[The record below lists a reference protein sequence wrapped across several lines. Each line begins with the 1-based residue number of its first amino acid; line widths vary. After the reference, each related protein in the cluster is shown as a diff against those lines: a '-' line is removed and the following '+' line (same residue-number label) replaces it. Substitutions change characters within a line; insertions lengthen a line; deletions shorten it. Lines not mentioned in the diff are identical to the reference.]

1 MTGHRTELTG
11 YDAMVGLA
19 RRLSLD
25 TASAGPSAP
34 VAREPLDP
42 SGPTGF
48 AGPAAPK
55 AEPSGA
61 IGEEQV
67 A

>member
-1 MTGHRTELTG
+1 MPAYRTELAG

-25 TASAGPSAP
+25 TALDLDLSSVEFTGQLSFGA
-34 VAREPLDP
+34 VEP
-42 SGPTGF
+42 T
-48 AGPAAPK
+48 AA
-55 AEPSGA
+55 
-61 IGEEQV
+61 EQV